1 MTLVLM
7 AHLER
12 SWAEGSECVSLSSAS
27 FYTNCFGLSR
37 EHHPALGF
45 RLADRGGKTKV
56 ERLSIPGPAGA
67 LEALLE
73 WNPEA
78 AAAGL
83 SAIVCHPHPLY
94 GGTMHAKVVFR
105 AAKAALQLGVPVL
118 RFNFRGVGA
127 SEGDYDHGLGERED
141 VAAALD
147 YLALR
152 MPRTPVCMMGFSFG
166 SWAGLAAGAADPR
179 VSALIGLGLPA
190 AWSFDFL
197 RGVTKPKLIIQ
208 GTQDVYGPR
217 PTVQA
222 LFDRLDEPKRL
233 YWVEGADHF
242 FTQRLEEVQ
251 TVIRGFLKEV
261 LDDRRD

>member
-1 MTLVLM
+1 L
-7 AHLER
+7 
-12 SWAEGSECVSLSSAS
+12 
-27 FYTNCFGLSR
+27 F
-37 EHHPALGF
+37 
-45 RLADRGGKTKV
+45 
-56 ERLSIPGPAGA
+56 IPGPAGA

-78 AAAGL
+78 AARL

-94 GGTMHAKVVFR
+94 GGTMHTKVVFR

-141 VAAALD
+141 VGAALD
-147 YLALR
+147 YLEVR
-152 MPRTPVCMMGFSFG
+152 WPHTPICLMGFSFG
-166 SWAGLAAGAADPR
+166 SWAGLAAGAADPG

-197 RGVTKPKLIIQ
+197 HAVTKPKLIIQ
-208 GTQDVYGPR
+208 GTEDVYGPR

-222 LFDRLDEPKRL
+222 LFDRLAEPKRI

-251 TVIRGFLKEV
+251 TVIREFLEEF
-261 LDDRRD
+261 LDVRRR